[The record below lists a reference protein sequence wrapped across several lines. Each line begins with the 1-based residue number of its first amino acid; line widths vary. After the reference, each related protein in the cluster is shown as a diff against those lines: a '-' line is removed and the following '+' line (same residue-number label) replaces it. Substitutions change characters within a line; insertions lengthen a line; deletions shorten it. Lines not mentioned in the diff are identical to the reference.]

1 MGKRKRGGT
10 RGSSSFL
17 ARVGEM
23 PVRFADAVADASAD
37 PKAEVRMPVP
47 DHGTGDVQNL
57 QMMIPRG
64 REESTTGD
72 GPERKSRIAEL
83 QKHVQFMHAFLQ
95 VINEPEKRIP
105 VERATWP
112 IPAGLR
118 LVAPKPRNE
127 WA

>member
-23 PVRFADAVADASAD
+23 PVPFPDA
-37 PKAEVRMPVP
+37 KAEVPMPVP
-47 DHGTGDVQNL
+47 VHGTGAVQNL
-57 QMMIPRG
+57 QMMIPSG

-112 IPAGLR
+112 IPQDIV
-118 LVAPKPRNE
+118 LVAPKPRNGG
-127 WA
+127 A